1 MLLFGILILYSF
13 IYLGL
18 HIYFLGAKLFLILNL
33 ILLIPILLQRPKI
46 IPSRLNFSLLLML
59 AVIMVSVPFSSYIR
73 ISFEFLI
80 YLLKMA
86 LIAFV
91 TYFVLNSAKKM
102 TIFLW
107 MWLAYQFA
115 IVMNTMTTLN
125 MSEAAGRYGATGLAE
140 YSFLGDANDFALA
153 LNIALP
159 VAFYL
164 MLQTRN
170 KIFKSLLASA
180 GIFIIIGIVVSQS
193 RGGFITLIS
202 TMIFIILS
210 QGKKRVLGL
219 TITAFVVTGIFV
231 LAPAS
236 YVERM
241 QTITGPALEKGD
253 TGYGRIA
260 LWKAGLKMMIDHPI
274 TGVGLGRYQ
283 AAYGHDYHRK
293 EDRKWRVAHNSYI
306 SMGAE
311 TGIAGFLLYIY
322 LLYTIFKENN
332 DLRKSLRAAG
342 MEKHFIYFLSKAL
355 TAALVAY
362 CVGTMFLTAW
372 YYIHIYLII
381 ALTLAIRRIMVEEYG
396 FEIQDSKDKILIKAP
411 MMTD

>member
-1 MLLFGILILYSF
+1 
-13 IYLGL
+13 
-18 HIYFLGAKLFLILNL
+18 
-33 ILLIPILLQRPKI
+33 
-46 IPSRLNFSLLLML
+46 
-59 AVIMVSVPFSSYIR
+59 
-73 ISFEFLI
+73 
-80 YLLKMA
+80 
-86 LIAFV
+86 
-91 TYFVLNSAKKM
+91 
-102 TIFLW
+102 
-107 MWLAYQFA
+107 
-115 IVMNTMTTLN
+115 
-125 MSEAAGRYGATGLAE
+125 
-140 YSFLGDANDFALA
+140 LA